1 MFGYVAHRQM
11 LPLMN
16 SAISLSVEALP
27 SSRSLI
33 ADMICPGVQ

>member
-1 MFGYVAHRQM
+1 MFGYAAQRQM

-16 SAISLSVEALP
+16 SAISSSEPALP
-27 SSRSLI
+27 SSSSLT